1 MTNVKGLGAS
11 LGVAIGSSFVYEN
24 EIDFDI
30 EATFSHKE
38 ASKQLIDKFN
48 SQIIEFRSKD
58 RNDEADILDAYI
70 LILQDPEILG
80 QLNQHPEPAISE
92 VYDVFTSTA
101 KMFESMEDEYFKQRA
116 EDIISVGKH
125 LVFNMQNIEREVS
138 LNDNTILIANDLTP
152 ADTSSMEL
160 SKVNGIVLKEGG
172 LTSHAVIVAKNLGIP
187 CVIGIKE
194 QLDQITNGKTISID
208 GSTGDVTVSPSDS
221 QISALEQKQSKIE
234 DLIQNFTEEKYS
246 NLGVEFR
253 VNIGSLEEVNAFNH
267 QFLNSIGLFRS
278 EFIYLDNST
287 IPTLEQQSKVLE
299 EITKKFTGTIVY
311 RTLDIGGDKQ
321 VDYLNLPIEENPFLG
336 TRGIRLSL
344 VDCNKASLGNLDLF
358 ESQVKSILTSESLER
373 IKIMFPMI
381 STIEDFIEA
390 KAFVTKIAKELNV
403 EAPPMGIMV
412 ETPASAFIADKFSEI
427 VDFIS
432 IGTNDLTQYIMAA
445 DRGNSNLGHYQ
456 DPLHPA
462 VLRAISN
469 VIDCSDKN
477 NIEVSVCGEMSSDPV
492 AAFALYVLGLKTFS
506 MAPSAAPFVFD
517 VLNTHSKI
525 NKAPIKETILSQ
537 KNADEIRTAI
547 QEIIS

>member
-11 LGVAIGSSFVYEN
+11 LGVAIGSSFVFEN
-24 EIDFDI
+24 EIDFDK
-30 EATFSHKE
+30 EATLSHSE
-38 ASKQLIDKFN
+38 ASKKLIDKFN
-48 SQIIEFRSKD
+48 SQINEFRSKD

-70 LILQDPEILG
+70 LILQDPEILKE
-80 QLNQHPEPAISE
+80 LNKNLKLEISE
-92 VYDVFTSTA
+92 VFDVFTTTA
-101 KMFESMEDEYFKQRA
+101 KTFESMEDEYFKQRA
-116 EDIISVGKH
+116 EDIVSVGKH
-125 LVFNMQNIEREVS
+125 LVFSMQNINREVAFS
-138 LNDNTILIANDLTP
+138 DNTILIAEDLTP
-152 ADTSSMEL
+152 ADTSSMDL
-160 SKVNGIVLKEGG
+160 SKVNGIILKEGG

-194 QLDQITNGKTISID
+194 QLDNITNGKSMSID
-208 GSTGDVTVSPSDS
+208 GSTGEIVVSPSEK
-221 QISALEQKQSKIE
+221 QITTLEQKQNKIE
-234 DLIQNFTEEKYS
+234 EIIKNFTEKKYK

-253 VNIGSLEEVNAFNH
+253 VNIGSLEEINAFNH
-267 QFLNSIGLFRS
+267 PFLNSIGLFRS

-287 IPTLEQQSKVLE
+287 NPTLEQQSSVLKQ
-299 EITKKFTGTIVY
+299 ITQKFNGTIVY

-321 VDYLNLPIEENPFLG
+321 VGYLNLPKEENPFLG
-336 TRGIRLSL
+336 VRGIRLSL
-344 VDCNKASLGNLDLF
+344 RNLDLF

-381 STIEDFIEA
+381 STVEDFKEA

-403 EAPPMGIMV
+403 ETPPIGIMV

-456 DPLHPA
+456 EPLHPA

-469 VIDCSDKN
+469 VIDCSYKN

-492 AAFALYVLGLKTFS
+492 AAFALFVLGLKTFS

-517 VLNTHSKI
+517 VLNTNSNI
-525 NKAPIKETILSQ
+525 NKTIVKKTILSQ
-537 KNADEIRTAI
+537 NNADEIRSTI
-547 QEIIS
+547 QEIII